1 MSANKRI
8 SGDYNIET
16 ISGNVTVTSDVII
29 SGNLTV
35 SGAQTEVTSTN
46 TNITDRVITLNDGES
61 GAGVTGVTSGIEVD
75 RGTSTNARF
84 VYDEVTDSWKLDNGS
99 GSLVPVVQSVTGL
112 TEVVDDTSPQL
123 GGDLDVNSQSIVSTS
138 DGNITLAPNGTG
150 VTVINSAITLSE
162 ESDPTG
168 AADVTKLYAKEASSG
183 GTGLFT
189 VTDTVG
195 PEELVSKSKA
205 IVFGIIF

>member
-16 ISGNVTVTSDVII
+16 ISGNVAITSDVII

-46 TNITDRVITLNDGES
+46 TNITDRVITLNDGEL
-61 GAGVTGVTSGIEVD
+61 GAGVTGVRSGIEVD

-84 VYDEVTDSWKLDNGS
+84 VYDEATDAWQLDDGS

-123 GGDLDVNSQSIVSTS
+123 GGDLDVN
-138 DGNITLAPNGTG
+138 GNKIGQA
-150 VTVINSAITLSE
+150 S
-162 ESDPTG
+162 
-168 AADVTKLYAKEASSG
+168 ADVTILAEEVNLDADAVRILNNPGTPSSEAGYNKLYAATPASG
-183 GTGLFT
+183 GTGLF
-189 VTDTVG
+189 VTNSTAT
-195 PEELVSKSKA
+195 EELVSKSKA

>member
-1 MSANKRI
+1 MSTTKRI
-8 SGDYNIET
+8 NGDYKVIADNMT
-16 ISGNVTVTSDVII
+16 IT
-29 SGNLTV
+29 GNLTV
-35 SGAQTEVTSTN
+35 SGTQTTVNSVDTAIN
-46 TNITDRVITLNDGES
+46 DRVIILNDGES
-61 GAGVTGVTSGIEVD
+61 SAGISGGTSGIEVD
-75 RGTSTNARF
+75 RGTSTNAQL
-84 VYDEVTDSWKLDNGS
+84 VYDETADAWKVDQGS
-99 GSLVPVVQSVTGL
+99 GSLVPIVQSVTGL

-123 GGDLDVNSQSIVSTS
+123 GGSLDVNSQSIVSTS

-168 AADVTKLYAKEASSG
+168 AANVTKVYAKEASSG

-195 PEELVSKSKA
+195 PEELVSKTKA

>member
-1 MSANKRI
+1 MSTTKKIN
-8 SGDYNIET
+8 GDYKVIAD
-16 ISGNVTVTSDVII
+16 NVTIT
-29 SGNLTV
+29 GNLTV
-35 SGAQTEVTSTN
+35 SGTQTTVNSVDTAIN
-46 TNITDRVITLNDGES
+46 DRVIVLNDGES
-61 GAGVTGVTSGIEVD
+61 SAGVSGGTSGIEVD

-84 VYDEVTDSWKLDNGS
+84 VYDEVTDAWQLDDGS

-123 GGDLDVNSQSIVSTS
+123 GGDLDVN
-138 DGNITLAPNGTG
+138 GNNIGQA
-150 VTVINSAITLSE
+150 S
-162 ESDPTG
+162 
-168 AADVTKLYAKEASSG
+168 ADVTILAEEVNLDADAVRILNNPGTPSSEAGYNKLYAATPASG

>member
-1 MSANKRI
+1 MSTTKRI
-8 SGDYNIET
+8 NGDYKVIADNMT
-16 ISGNVTVTSDVII
+16 IT
-29 SGNLTV
+29 GNLTV
-35 SGAQTEVTSTN
+35 SGTQTTVNSVDTAIN
-46 TNITDRVITLNDGES
+46 DRVIILNDGES
-61 GAGVTGVTSGIEVD
+61 SAGISGGTSGIEVD
-75 RGTSTNARF
+75 RGTSTNAQL
-84 VYDEVTDSWKLDNGS
+84 VYDEAADAWKVDQGS
-99 GSLVPVVQSVTGL
+99 GSLVPIVQSVTGL

-123 GGDLDVNSQSIVSTS
+123 GGSLDVNSQSIVSTS

-168 AADVTKLYAKEASSG
+168 AANVTKVYAKEASSG

-195 PEELVSKSKA
+195 PEELVSKTKA